1 VIVGL
6 QMDRGFHGPSS
17 PKAGREAM
25 SVRPQNDHLIFS
37 VELCETVGQFINI
50 VLIETKIRD

>member
-1 VIVGL
+1 
-6 QMDRGFHGPSS
+6 MDRGFHGPSS